1 MKWKL
6 HGGEQTWKL
15 ICHSNKRTIHLQAS
29 VQTKKKWLRA
39 YAGAKF
45 WECKYSG
52 NQWERSV
59 ISLRFV
65 YAGISWCHLWDTSC
79 PLLLIPQRG
88 CRTPLRRETCVLTFV
103 IRRWSEK
110 GFLSTVFQLLSLII
124 IFRHNLAW
132 HILISLITPGRSHL
146 TTVEVGKIFT
156 GSQTAENIKNS
167 QGIWRDCMNVE
178 EFSSKHQ
185 ILHYLR
191 ELTHMQNPLNV
202 MEVGMISPRNHTLRT
217 SENSQGSNH
226 KDDECTGRYKS
237 RSRKG
242 CRTQNRDHNL
252 LSWRT

>member
-1 MKWKL
+1 MIWKL
-6 HGGEQTWKL
+6 HGGEQTGKL

-29 VQTKKKWLRA
+29 VQTNKKWLRA

-65 YAGISWCHLWDTSC
+65 YAGISWCHLRDMRC
-79 PLLLIPQRG
+79 PLLLIPQGG
-88 CRTPLRRETCVLTFV
+88 CRTPLQRETCALTFV
-103 IRRWSEK
+103 IWRWSEK
-110 GFLSTVFQLLSLII
+110 GFLSTLFQLLSLII
-124 IFRHNLAW
+124 IFWHNLAR

-146 TTVEVGKIFT
+146 TAVELGKIFT

-167 QGIWRDCMNVE
+167 QGIWHDCMNVE
-178 EFSSKHQ
+178 KLSSKHQ

-191 ELTHMQNPLNV
+191 ELTHMQNLLNV

-217 SENSQGSNH
+217 SENSQGGNH
-226 KDDECTGRYKS
+226 KDDECSVQVKVKKRLQS
-237 RSRKG
+237 SE
-242 CRTQNRDHNL
+242 
-252 LSWRT
+252 